1 MIKIAGYDLATT
13 WTDLTL
19 SQAKRFIA
27 WSNTDDKSPV
37 ELLSILMNTTKAIA
51 GSISAPVGEAMI
63 ATIIDNLQ
71 MEINTKP
78 DVAPDKLLGR
88 KVEFNPAKFT
98 VAQAWMM
105 DGVINNLKTKGIIEL
120 ADDIISICIAKTPV
134 NDDEVEQIKTDIQ
147 NENFYEV
154 IATANFFLKSYNS
167 GLRNQI
173 KQSTRRDIPKSRLK
187 QGLRNLR
194 SSVTS
199 TPFISLQVG
208 ILLSIPLFSI
218 YQLINHCFT

>member
-27 WSNTDDKSPV
+27 WSKTDDKSPV
-37 ELLSILMNTTKAIA
+37 MLLAILMNTTKEIA

-105 DGVINNLKTKGIIEL
+105 DGVINQLKEKGMIEMC
-120 ADDIISICIAKTPV
+120 ADIVSICIAKTPV
-134 NDDEVEQIKTDIQ
+134 NDDEIEQIKTDLH
-147 NENFYEV
+147 NENFYQV
-154 IATANFFLKSYNS
+154 IATANFFLKIYND
-167 GLRNQI
+167 GLKNQI
-173 KQSTRRDIPKSRLK
+173 IQSTQKAIPKSRLK
-187 QGLRNLR
+187 QALRSLR

-199 TPFISLQVG
+199 TPSISLLVVT
-208 ILLSIPLFSI
+208 LLSMLPSLTCR
-218 YQLINHCFT
+218 LINHCYT

>member
-78 DVAPDKLLGR
+78 HVAPDKLLGR

-120 ADDIISICIAKTPV
+120 SDDIISICIAKTPV

-154 IATANFFLKSYNS
+154 IATANFFLKSYNT

-187 QGLRNLR
+187 QGLRNLG

-199 TPFISLQVG
+199 TQSISLQVG
-208 ILLSIPLFSI
+208 TLLSIPLFSI
-218 YQLINHCFT
+218 CQLINHCYT

>member
-120 ADDIISICIAKTPV
+120 SDDIISICIAKTPV

-187 QGLRNLR
+187 QGLRSLR

-208 ILLSIPLFSI
+208 TLLSIPLFSI
-218 YQLINHCFT
+218 YQLINHCYT